1 MAGGPGIYSPEVD
14 QGCVSICQLKL
25 LIYKCLPHDSGFGH
39 MKVAGLQ
46 GSQKEAEAWQHVSR
60 LESLKK
66 DQKSPIFTNA
76 ASGTVETLAY
86 WGHQD

>member
-1 MAGGPGIYSPEVD
+1 MVLVFEGMKGYDRAMEA
-14 QGCVSICQLKL
+14 QHCV
-25 LIYKCLPHDSGFGH
+25 
-39 MKVAGLQ
+39 A
-46 GSQKEAEAWQHVSR
+46 R

-66 DQKSPIFTNA
+66 GQKSPIFTNA

>member
-1 MAGGPGIYSPEVD
+1 MLAAELGSVIVTQVVLVFKS
-14 QGCVSICQLKL
+14 LK
-25 LIYKCLPHDSGFGH
+25 
-39 MKVAGLQ
+39 
-46 GSQKEAEAWQHVSR
+46 GSWKEAEAWQHVSR

-66 DQKSPIFTNA
+66 GQKSPIFTNA